1 MNRIELVHRNF
12 KKKKQY
18 WFSSKAYNLTAILKD
33 CFEQKLVLTLTL
45 VVKERRKTV
54 RLMSQC
60 LCTLI
65 VLDISRC
72 SRLITSH
79 LQPTPS
85 NKQWYKFKQFRKKV
99 LKMNASLWAPP
110 PNFRDFPCFSWTCS
124 PISDIAGINISS
136 PHLYWCTVFSLK
148 LFVIHKRWL
157 PFSFEG

>member
-1 MNRIELVHRNF
+1 MNRIELDHRNF

-33 CFEQKLVLTLTL
+33 LFGQKLVLTLTV

-60 LCTLI
+60 FCTLI

-85 NKQWYKFKQFRKKV
+85 NKQWYKFKQSRKKA
-99 LKMNASLWAPP
+99 LKKWTHPFEP
-110 PNFRDFPCFSWTCS
+110 PNKGDFPCFYWTCS
-124 PISDIAGINISS
+124 PISDIAGINVDQVPTLIDA
-136 PHLYWCTVFSLK
+136 LYFL
-148 LFVIHKRWL
+148 
-157 PFSFEG
+157 

>member
-54 RLMSQC
+54 RLRSQC

-85 NKQWYKFKQFRKKV
+85 NKQWYKFKQSQKV
-99 LKMNASLWAPP
+99 LKKMNASLWAPP
-110 PNFRDFPCFSWTCS
+110 PKLRDLPYFSWMCNH
-124 PISDIAGINISS
+124 ISDIAGTNIYQV
-136 PHLYWCTVFSLK
+136 PTPIYALCFL
-148 LFVIHKRWL
+148 
-157 PFSFEG
+157 

>member
-18 WFSSKAYNLTAILKD
+18 WFSFKTYNLTAILKD
-33 CFEQKLVLTLTL
+33 CSEQKLVLTLTV

-60 LCTLI
+60 FCTLI

-110 PNFRDFPCFSWTCS
+110 PKLRDLPYFSWMCNH
-124 PISDIAGINISS
+124 ISDITGTNINQVPTPIYA
-136 PHLYWCTVFSLK
+136 LCFL
-148 LFVIHKRWL
+148 
-157 PFSFEG
+157 